1 MSVTLVQRS
10 RIGQGL
16 DRDWSGI
23 GQGLVRG
30 LVRDWPGIG
39 QGIGQGLIRDWPG
52 IGQGLVSLKLMFLIA
67 RNYLK
72 IKHF

>member
-1 MSVTLVQRS
+1 MQILLKS

-52 IGQGLVSLKLMFLIA
+52 IGQGLVSAYINVPHVRKGLLRK
-67 RNYLK
+67 
-72 IKHF
+72 

>member
-1 MSVTLVQRS
+1 MGVTLVQRS

-39 QGIGQGLIRDWPG
+39 QG
-52 IGQGLVSLKLMFLIA
+52 LVSAYINVPLRVVLFEITDIPKVALFPT
-67 RNYLK
+67 
-72 IKHF
+72 